1 MRYEIKIPI
10 FINFHSLFENW
21 IHNKRGIRKHYKN
34 RSVKS
39 IYYDTINFK
48 NAQDN
53 IDGISTRA
61 KTRLRWYDE
70 NFEKKILEIKI
81 KKNTLGKKIFLQHK
95 SLNELKNFKNIK
107 KIRLKKKDLLDLKDK
122 EYQINKFIYDD
133 LKSVSMTTYKRSYFL
148 YENSIRITYD
158 QNIIYQIFDQNLK
171 IDEKFNDNK
180 NVIEFKFEE
189 NKLQTARYLIDD
201 LNMRPNR
208 FSKYLRS
215 LYFHNRAIYF

>member
-1 MRYEIKIPI
+1 M
-10 FINFHSLFENW
+10 
-21 IHNKRGIRKHYKN
+21 
-34 RSVKS
+34 
-39 IYYDTINFK
+39 
-48 NAQDN
+48 
-53 IDGISTRA
+53 
-61 KTRLRWYDE
+61 
-70 NFEKKILEIKI
+70 
-81 KKNTLGKKIFLQHK
+81 
-95 SLNELKNFKNIK
+95 
-107 KIRLKKKDLLDLKDK
+107 DLKDK

-189 NKLQTARYLIDD
+189 NKLQTAKYLIDD

-215 LYFHNRAIYF
+215 LYFHNKAVYF